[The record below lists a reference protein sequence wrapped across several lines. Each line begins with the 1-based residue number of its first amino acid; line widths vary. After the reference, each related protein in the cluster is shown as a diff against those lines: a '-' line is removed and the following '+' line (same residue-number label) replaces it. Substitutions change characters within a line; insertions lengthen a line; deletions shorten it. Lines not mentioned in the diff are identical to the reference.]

1 MHRSY
6 LKKAFPWDNA
16 CIESFHSILK
26 REWLTRYNNKFNRFL
41 KKATLKYP
49 AADIDEVHL

>member
-6 LKKAFPWDNA
+6 LKKAFPCDNA

-26 REWLTRYNNKFNRFL
+26 REWLTRYNKKFNRFL